1 MLNIMSRVEQGVR
14 IATIINV
21 SDFVDYRL
29 DLCDESEALQVSGR
43 CFEAGTFV
51 PPHRHNLL
59 ERTTTS
65 TAESW
70 VVFSG
75 RIECDLFDL
84 DGEKLLTRT
93 LASGDCVVLFNG
105 GHSLRVLD
113 KNTRML
119 EFKNGPY
126 LGSKKDKEFL

>member
-1 MLNIMSRVEQGVR
+1 MNVMSRIEQNVR
-14 IATIINV
+14 IATIVNV
-21 SDFVDYRL
+21 AEFVDYRL

-43 CFEAGTFV
+43 CLEAETFV

-65 TAESW
+65 TTESW

-75 RIECDLFDL
+75 RIECNLYDL

-93 LASGDCVVLFNG
+93 LASGDCVILFYG

-113 KNTRML
+113 NDTRML

-126 LGSKKDKEFL
+126 LGQTKDKEFL

>member
-1 MLNIMSRVEQGVR
+1 MNIMSRIDQNVR
-14 IATIINV
+14 IATIVNV
-21 SDFVDYRL
+21 AEFVDYRL

-43 CFEAGTFV
+43 CFAAGTSV

-75 RIECDLFDL
+75 RIECDLYDL

-93 LASGDCVVLFNG
+93 LVSGDCVVLFNG

-113 KNTRML
+113 KDTRML

>member
-1 MLNIMSRVEQGVR
+1 MNVMSRIEQNVR
-14 IATIINV
+14 IATIVNV
-21 SDFVDYRL
+21 AEFVDYRL

-43 CFEAGTFV
+43 CLAAETFV

-65 TAESW
+65 TTESW

-75 RIECDLFDL
+75 SIECNLYDL

-93 LASGDCVVLFNG
+93 LACGDCVILFNG
-105 GHSLRVLD
+105 GHSLRVID
-113 KNTRML
+113 NDTRML

-126 LGSKKDKEFL
+126 LGQTKDKEFL

>member
-1 MLNIMSRVEQGVR
+1 MKIMSRIEQNVR
-14 IATIINV
+14 IATIVNV
-21 SDFVDYRL
+21 AEFVDYRL

-43 CFEAGTFV
+43 CFAAGTSV
-51 PPHRHNLL
+51 APHRHNLL

-75 RIECDLFDL
+75 RIECNLYDL

-113 KNTRML
+113 NNTRMF